1 MTNDKEQMTNLK
13 SQRCRGD
20 AIRSGILCAALV
32 SLCAGCATVS
42 VGPVRPQ
49 EGVYPA
55 AMAPDAP
62 LVLAI
67 PGLRIPA
74 LPVTQEQHFGHL
86 VEMLAARGIP
96 CRILTYDTREY
107 RLTRGAALYSPDLAI
122 AWTRVG
128 PAAVHEVQIENERR
142 AALGLPPVRR
152 VVFFGYSQGAVIME
166 QIATR
171 IFYSFRNNYDEMVK
185 HFGGEWQALRN
196 DPEFNYFMNA
206 LEDFLVLKNIK
217 VQREKE
223 FSRDPDMKFFYR
235 RSEMKMS
242 KQFNEFLEY
251 IIDPSTRY
259 PAVKHFEEPGTAKYP
274 KKYNA
279 VRTCA
284 HSLEHCSLEQRERI
298 KEFFIDYAEYRTML
312 DVAPS
317 FISAAGSL
325 FGSPRASESFVL
337 FKWFPFLKLF
347 AGRELGQ
354 IEQTRLGTKQQLERI
369 EDLVRL
375 NRDERYPI
383 DPDNTLF
390 IVGANGKRGDGL
402 VDQSSAHL
410 ADHSFQRL
418 RVNRRED
425 AREKVETELMER
437 DRLPDLI
444 VVPLR
449 VMHFPEKVMG
459 GLGGRRYGAAYM
471 EEGNPAW
478 PYVLSFVRGD
488 WVGIGSRLSRGEKR
502 LAEEMLDLIPLGH
515 LGRASA
521 PEGLRQFMLELTL
534 PGEEWRNVRI
544 SRTGRSGNV
553 KIDARYHNS
562 ESKTWVWT
570 GHFDGPGQ
578 EMNLFGPESIEGSI
592 DLELRLPR
600 GVSLPLSCAVYPGC
614 NSFIKLEAGGGAAP
628 GGARQ

>member
-1 MTNDKEQMTNLK
+1 MALPRAQHNVW
-13 SQRCRGD
+13 GIGI
-20 AIRSGILCAALV
+20 AAGIL
-32 SLCAGCATVS
+32 LCAGCATVS
-42 VGPVRPQ
+42 LGPVRSQ
-49 EGVYPA
+49 EGVYPPA
-55 AMAPDAP
+55 TAPDAP

-67 PGLRIPA
+67 PGLRIPT
-74 LPVTQEQHFGHL
+74 LPVTQEQHFGQL
-86 VEMLAARGIP
+86 VEMLAAKGIP
-96 CRILTYDTREY
+96 CRILTYDTKEY
-107 RLTRGAALYSPDLAI
+107 PLSRGAALYSPDLAI

-171 IFYSFRNNYDEMVK
+171 IFYSFRNSYDEMVK
-185 HFGGEWQALRN
+185 QFGGEWQALRN

-223 FSRDPDMKFFYR
+223 FNRDPDMKFFYR
-235 RSEMKMS
+235 RSEMKVTR
-242 KQFNEFLEY
+242 QFNEFFQYL
-251 IIDPSTRY
+251 IDPMSRY
-259 PAVKHFEEPGTAKYP
+259 PAVKKFEEPETPKYP
-274 KKYNA
+274 KRYRR
-279 VRTCA
+279 VRLCA
-284 HSLEHCSLEQRERI
+284 GSLEHCSLEQRERI

-337 FKWFPFLKLF
+337 FEWFPFLKLF

-354 IEQTRLGTKQQLERI
+354 IEQTRLGAKQQLERI
-369 EDLVRL
+369 ENLVRL

-418 RVNRRED
+418 RVNRKND
-425 AREKVETELMER
+425 AREKVETELIER

-449 VMHFPEKVMG
+449 VTHFPEKMLW

-478 PYVLSFVRGD
+478 PYVLSFIQGD
-488 WVGIGSRLSRGEKR
+488 WVGIGSRLSRGEKGP
-502 LAEEMLDLIPLGH
+502 AEEMLDLIPLAR
-515 LGRASA
+515 LGKPSA

-534 PGEEWRNVRI
+534 PGEEWRNTRV
-544 SRTGRSGNV
+544 SRTGRSKNV
-553 KIDARYHNS
+553 KIDALYHNT
-562 ESKTWVWT
+562 ESSTWIWT

-578 EMNLFGPESIEGSI
+578 EMNLFGPESVEGSV

-600 GVSLPLSCAVYPGC
+600 GVTLPLGCTVYPGC
-614 NSFIKLEAGGGAAP
+614 NSFIKLETGREAAP
-628 GGARQ
+628 AGVPR

>member
-1 MTNDKEQMTNLK
+1 MRLPRARH
-13 SQRCRGD
+13 SVWGIGI
-20 AIRSGILCAALV
+20 AAGIL
-32 SLCAGCATVS
+32 LCAGCATVS
-42 VGPVRPQ
+42 VGPVRSQ

-96 CRILTYDTREY
+96 CRILTYDTRDY
-107 RLTRGAALYSPDLAI
+107 PLRRGAALYAPDLAI

-166 QIATR
+166 QLARR
-171 IFYSFRNNYDEMVK
+171 IFYSFRNSYDEITK
-185 HFGGEWQALRN
+185 RLGGEWQALRN

-223 FSRDPDMKFFYR
+223 FNRDPDMKFFYR
-235 RSEMKMS
+235 RSEMK
-242 KQFNEFLEY
+242 KNRQFNEFIEY
-251 IIDPSTRY
+251 LIDPSSRY
-259 PAVKHFEEPGTAKYP
+259 PAVKRFEEPGTPTYP
-274 KKYNA
+274 KRYDK
-279 VRTCA
+279 VRLCA
-284 HSLEHCSLEQRERI
+284 DSLEHCSLAQREMI
-298 KEFFIDYAEYRTML
+298 KDFFVDYAEYRTML

-317 FISAAGSL
+317 FISAAGSF

-337 FKWFPFLKLF
+337 FTWFPFLKLF

-354 IEQTRLGTKQQLERI
+354 IEQTQLGTRQQLEII

-410 ADHSFQRL
+410 ADHFFERI
-418 RVNRRED
+418 RVSVREHTHGEAD
-425 AREKVETELMER
+425 VLER
-437 DRLPDLI
+437 GRLPDL
-444 VVPLR
+444 VVIPLR

-478 PYVLSFVRGD
+478 PYVLSFIRGD
-488 WVGIGSRLSRGEKR
+488 WVGIGSRLSRGEKG
-502 LAEEMLDLIPLGH
+502 LAKGMRDLIPLAHIGGAFAH
-515 LGRASA
+515 
-521 PEGLRQFMLELTL
+521 EGLRQFMLEVTL
-534 PGEEWRNVRI
+534 PGKELKRSSVSRGGTSRNVRI
-544 SRTGRSGNV
+544 DG
-553 KIDARYHNS
+553 RYHNP
-562 ESKTWVWT
+562 EGRTWVWT

-578 EMNLFGPESIEGSI
+578 EMNLIGPEAVQGAI
-592 DLELRLPR
+592 DLTVHLPR
-600 GVSLPLSCAVYPGC
+600 GVRVPLNCAVYPGC
-614 NSFIKLEAGGGAAP
+614 NSFIKLETGGGAAP
-628 GGARQ
+628 EGVRQ